1 MAMVS
6 ERTKPSAPSKVGTL
20 PSLLSLRYSS
30 ETPLAGSVATNSTS
44 RPFSLAT
51 ARREVVRGLP
61 CVDCQLLWWAALRC
75 VVEPIQAQLRRRRGR
90 ATHAVAVDLS
100 ERHDC
105 WRTVDGTVQSK

>member
-1 MAMVS
+1 
-6 ERTKPSAPSKVGTL
+6 
-20 PSLLSLRYSS
+20 
-30 ETPLAGSVATNSTS
+30 
-44 RPFSLAT
+44 
-51 ARREVVRGLP
+51 VRGLP

-105 WRTVDGTVQSK
+105 WRTIKVGRLEALEERKKVLRRSGGGFGFRFAFAR